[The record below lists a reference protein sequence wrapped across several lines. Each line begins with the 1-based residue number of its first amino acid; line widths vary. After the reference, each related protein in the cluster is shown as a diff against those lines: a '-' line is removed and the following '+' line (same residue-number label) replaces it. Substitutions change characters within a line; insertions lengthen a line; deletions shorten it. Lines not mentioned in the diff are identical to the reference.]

1 MSPEA
6 LYQIGVRSGI
16 LDEKHR
22 KALGYSGL
30 WLFGFLILKQNRE
43 GKVNYGRPL
52 TYREISKGSGIPKKS
67 LERIFPRVVLK
78 NDYFEAER
86 TRDGYKITGVKKQKK
101 FLDQDVTR
109 AAGNISTAA
118 REEAINADV
127 QPAQQPTRLTRRE
140 RNLATMQKVADS
152 FRVV

>member
-1 MSPEA
+1 MSPEV

-43 GKVNYGRPL
+43 GKINYGRPL
-52 TYREISKGSGIPKKS
+52 TYREISKGSGINAES
-67 LERIFPRVVLK
+67 LRRIFPRVVLK
-78 NDYFEAER
+78 QDYFDAVR

-101 FLDQDVTR
+101 FLDQDSMREKKGIADGQPGQERTSPNRVSKLNSSERRKQALAETLQALR
-109 AAGNISTAA
+109 A
-118 REEAINADV
+118 V
-127 QPAQQPTRLTRRE
+127 
-140 RNLATMQKVADS
+140 
-152 FRVV
+152 

>member
-30 WLFGFLILKQNRE
+30 WLFGFLILKQNRQ
-43 GKVNYGRPL
+43 GMVNYGRPL
-52 TYREISKGSGIPKKS
+52 TYREISKGSGIPAKS

-78 NDYFEAER
+78 QDYFEAVR

-101 FLDQDVTR
+101 FLDPDSRRTQR
-109 AAGNISTAA
+109 AAPQPVRRMSYADTIS
-118 REEAINADV
+118 
-127 QPAQQPTRLTRRE
+127 E
-140 RNLATMQKVADS
+140 RNLAGN
-152 FRVV
+152 RI